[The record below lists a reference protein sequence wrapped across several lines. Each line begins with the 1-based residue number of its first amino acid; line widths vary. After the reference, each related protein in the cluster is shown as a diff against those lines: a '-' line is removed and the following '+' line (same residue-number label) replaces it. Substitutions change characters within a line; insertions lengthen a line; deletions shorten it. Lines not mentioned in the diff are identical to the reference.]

1 MKRNKLDKALAI
13 ALPNSVPSQPK
24 VNLASLADR
33 IPLEK
38 RSRKADLPDRGEHS
52 KQSLDKHG
60 GSLRYKAAY
69 AADLLAEDIISVFKR
84 SGKKDKEYL
93 KGLVW
98 SFGVL
103 FDKAT
108 GGVSSDAISVRI
120 PAKLLENVN
129 AVIAIQVGK
138 KLEQTKTQDTQSCDN
153 VIESRAC
160 EVVVAD
166 TVADKAD
173 SKSKEH
179 ASESA
184 QPPPP

>member
-1 MKRNKLDKALAI
+1 MKPSKLSKALSI
-13 ALPNSVPSQPK
+13 AGQDLTTSKPS
-24 VNLASLADR
+24 SLIER
-33 IPLEK
+33 IPTAK
-38 RSRKADLPDRGEHS
+38 RIRTAKLPDRAEHS

-69 AADLLAEDIISVFKR
+69 AADLLAEDIISVFRR

-108 GGVSSDAISVRI
+108 GGQSTDAVTVRI
-120 PAKLLENVN
+120 PAKLLENVS

-138 KLEQTKTQDTQSCDN
+138 HAAKPQAEQVPQDAVSCAG
-153 VIESRAC
+153 VIESTGYT
-160 EVVVAD
+160 EVVAPEVAPTATQAPSELDLD
-166 TVADKAD
+166 TT
-173 SKSKEH
+173 
-179 ASESA
+179 ASS
-184 QPPPP
+184 